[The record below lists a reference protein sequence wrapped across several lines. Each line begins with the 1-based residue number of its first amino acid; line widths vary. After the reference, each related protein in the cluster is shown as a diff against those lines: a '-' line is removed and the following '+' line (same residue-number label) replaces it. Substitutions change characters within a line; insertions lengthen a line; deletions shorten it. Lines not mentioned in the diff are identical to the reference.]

1 MYMDYAL
8 YSSTPITLL
17 FLEDDVIK
25 ANMDVLL
32 VGPKLLQL
40 SFVFLFHHSPSTTH
54 LVCPP
59 LGNLT
64 AATNAIFLNW
74 FFSRLPVFYGFCP
87 LNFYRLFRFSLQI
100 WIVLDQ
106 KKKIKNPDMSD
117 TLWLSVTAL
126 KKKMFCHEHVSI
138 FCANH
143 QPWLLQT
150 ICKLVLSKK

>member
-1 MYMDYAL
+1 MDYAL

-17 FLEDDVIK
+17 LLEDDVIK

-100 WIVLDQ
+100 WIVLDKKK
-106 KKKIKNPDMSD
+106 KKKIQTCLIHSDSLWLHWTKRCSAMNTSQFSVPIINPDFFKPS
-117 TLWLSVTAL
+117 
-126 KKKMFCHEHVSI
+126 
-138 FCANH
+138 AN
-143 QPWLLQT
+143 
-150 ICKLVLSKK
+150 

>member
-17 FLEDDVIK
+17 LLEDDVIK

-100 WIVLDQ
+100 WIVLD
-106 KKKIKNPDMSD
+106 KKKNKKSRHVWY
-117 TLWLSVTAL
+117 TLTLCDCTEQKDVLPWTHLNFLCQSSTL
-126 KKKMFCHEHVSI
+126 TSS
-138 FCANH
+138 NH
-143 QPWLLQT
+143 LQT
-150 ICKLVLSKK
+150 STV